1 MTTDN
6 TREFKRTLRL
16 LEQSDDA
23 LLQEEMTLETALVK
37 FLRTKSSHAL
47 SEFLRGAV
55 TDRFVKES
63 LALVA
68 NKSTDVQPLEPAVQS
83 YINNNFSNGG
93 AS

>member
-1 MTTDN
+1 VTTEN

-16 LEQSDDA
+16 VEQSDDA

-37 FLRTKSSHAL
+37 FLRTKNSHAL

-55 TDRFVKES
+55 TDRFIKES

-68 NKSTDVQPLEPAVQS
+68 NKATDVQPLEPAVQS